1 MTLKNIIKTTKL
13 TTIILLLLHNYH
25 LISILT
31 KQKTCKF

>member
-13 TTIILLLLHNYH
+13 TTIILLLHNYH